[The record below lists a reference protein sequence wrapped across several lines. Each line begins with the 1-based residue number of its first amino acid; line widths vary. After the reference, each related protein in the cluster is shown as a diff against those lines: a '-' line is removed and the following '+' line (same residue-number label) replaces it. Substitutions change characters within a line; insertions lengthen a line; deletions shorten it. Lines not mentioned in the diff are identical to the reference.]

1 MRITATPARPGAL
14 ASAQMVSRWVMAGA
28 FQLTASLP
36 LMGRV
41 AQPAIGRMSRVG

>member
-1 MRITATPARPGAL
+1 
-14 ASAQMVSRWVMAGA
+14 VSRDVTLSPRLG
-28 FQLTASLP
+28 ASLP